1 MNTLETDASKAL
13 IEIQKTLSAI
23 KDGVEVIALALSA
36 GSNVRLLGGGVTE
49 ADVHKMA
56 VDRLKRIA
64 AETPPDKR

>member
-1 MNTLETDASKAL
+1 MTTLETDASKTL

-36 GSNVRLLGGGVTE
+36 GKNVRLLGGGVTE
-49 ADVHKMA
+49 GDVHKMA

-64 AETPPDKR
+64 AETSPDRH